1 MGRTAEEH
9 VHQQAPKAV
18 APTEQNFV
26 VSCEERRPTFVQ
38 PKARKSRYS
47 TARMPTEADTC
58 RTYVLPKLYAA
69 GWTDEQ
75 LREQMTFTDGRIL
88 VQGRTAKRGKPKRVD
103 YLLSVSR
110 DYPLAVVEAKAEYL
124 SAAQGLQQAIDYATV
139 LRLPFA
145 YSTNGM
151 GIVERDLLTGQER
164 DLDAFPSPA
173 ELRDRVRAHQG
184 LPPQVEDRLLLPYH
198 RGDRVPR
205 YYQRIAIQTASEAI
219 LRGTKRVLLTLAT
232 GTGKTEIAFQIA
244 WKLWQGRWNLD
255 GSHRRT
261 RILFLADRTILVD
274 DPKDKTFAPFGTLPD
289 GDTRFKIERGA
300 VNLARQVYFSTY
312 QALAEDE
319 ARPGLYRQHPPDFFD
334 LIIIDEAHRGS
345 ASEDSSWRSILE
357 HFGGATQLGMTATPL
372 REDTRD
378 TYAYFGQ
385 PVYQYSLAQGI
396 QDGFLAPY
404 QVRRIITDADA
415 AGWRPTPGQ
424 TDAYGR
430 EIPDGLY
437 GTKDFETLISLEP
450 RTKAVARHLVEYLRA
465 TNVMDKTL
473 VFCVDQQHAQQMRSE
488 LARLMPDLLA
498 QYPDY
503 VARVVADEGDIGKGH
518 LSTFQDPEKDSPVI
532 LTTSRL
538 LSTGV
543 DAPTVKN
550 VVIFRV
556 VGAMA
561 EFKQIIGRGTRVR
574 EDYGKLFFSILD
586 YTGSATEKFAD
597 PDFDGVPTSTTVI
610 TLDGE
615 GQVATEAGDEPN
627 AAEGTPVDP
636 WSTVK
641 PHDELPRKLLVR
653 DGIKVQVLHE
663 TVQELDANGK
673 RLRTVEFTTYAGE
686 QVRSLS
692 VTADDLR
699 HRWADPR
706 ERQHITGALEER
718 GVALSHLEQVMGRED
733 SDPFDLLIHVAFGG
747 PILTRKQRA
756 EAAKGRKQTAS
767 AQYGPVA
774 QTILDQLL
782 DQYAEHGIDELSGN
796 ADVFRSLPATRHMNV
811 MEVGRAFGSM
821 PQLKQVVAELPKLI
835 YA

>member
-1 MGRTAEEH
+1 
-9 VHQQAPKAV
+9 
-18 APTEQNFV
+18 
-26 VSCEERRPTFVQ
+26 
-38 PKARKSRYS
+38 
-47 TARMPTEADTC
+47 MPTEADTC

-69 GWTDEQ
+69 GWTNDQ

-103 YLLSVSR
+103 YLLSLSR

-124 SAAQGLQQAIDYATV
+124 SPGQGLQQAIDYATV

-145 YSTNGM
+145 YSTNGK
-151 GIVERDLLTGQER
+151 GIVERDLITGQER
-164 DLDAFPSPA
+164 DLDDFPTPV
-173 ELRDRVRAHQG
+173 ELRDRDRAHRG

-219 LRGTKRVLLTLAT
+219 LRGQKRVLLTLAT

-255 GSHRRT
+255 GTARRP
-261 RILFLADRTILVD
+261 RVLFLADRTILVD
-274 DPKDKTFAPFGTLPD
+274 DPKDKTFAPFGTLPG
-289 GDTRFKIERGA
+289 GDVRFKIERGQF
-300 VNLARQVYFSTY
+300 NLARQVYFATY
-312 QALAEDE
+312 QALAEDDV
-319 ARPGLYRQHPPDFFD
+319 RPGLYRQYPPDFFD
-334 LIIIDEAHRGS
+334 LIIVDEAHRGS
-345 ASEDSSWRSILE
+345 AGEDSSWRVILE
-357 HFGGATQLGMTATPL
+357 HFGGAAQLGMTATPL

-378 TYAYFGQ
+378 TYAYFGA
-385 PVYQYSLAQGI
+385 PVYEYSLAQGI

-404 QVRRIITDADA
+404 QVRRVITDADA
-415 AGWRPTPGQ
+415 VGWRPTPGQ
-424 TDAYGR
+424 TDARGR
-430 EIPDGLY
+430 EIPDGVY

-450 RTKAVARHLVEYLRA
+450 RTKAVARHLVNYLRA

-473 VFCVDQQHAQQMRSE
+473 VFCVDQDHALQVRGE
-488 LARLMPDLLA
+488 IARLMPDLLT

-518 LSTFQDPEKDSPVI
+518 LSTFQDPEKASPVI

-556 VGAMA
+556 VGTMA

-574 EDYGKLFFSILD
+574 EDQGKLFFTILD
-586 YTGSATEKFAD
+586 YTGSATQKFAD
-597 PDFDGVPTSTTVI
+597 SEFDGVPVSTTVTEI
-610 TLDGE
+610 GEDGE
-615 GQVATEAGDEPN
+615 VEAEVVEENPEAESEP
-627 AAEGTPVDP
+627 EGILVDP
-636 WSTVK
+636 WDTVRQRG
-641 PHDELPRKLLVR
+641 ERPRKYLVR
-653 DGIKVQVLHE
+653 GGVSVQVLHE

-673 RLRTVEFTTYAGE
+673 QLRTVEFTTYAGE

-692 VTADDLR
+692 LSADDLR
-699 HRWADPR
+699 GRWADPGGR
-706 ERQHITGALEER
+706 LELTEQLEER
-718 GVALSHLEQVMGRED
+718 GVVLEHLEQVMGRED
-733 SDPFDLLIHVAFGG
+733 SDPFDLLVHVAFGG

-756 EAAKGRKQTAS
+756 EAARKRTLGAF

-774 QTILDQLL
+774 QTILNQLL
-782 DQYAEHGIDELSGN
+782 DQYAEHGIDELSGG
-796 ADVFRSLPATRHMNV
+796 AEVFRVLPATRHMKLT
-811 MEVGRAFGSM
+811 EVGRAFGNL
-821 PQLKQVVAELPKLI
+821 PRLKEAVGELPRLI

>member
-1 MGRTAEEH
+1 
-9 VHQQAPKAV
+9 
-18 APTEQNFV
+18 
-26 VSCEERRPTFVQ
+26 
-38 PKARKSRYS
+38 
-47 TARMPTEADTC
+47 MPTEADTC
-58 RTYVLPKLYAA
+58 RTYVLPGLYAA

-75 LREQMTFTDGRIL
+75 IREQMTFTDGRIL

-103 YLLSVSR
+103 YLLSLSR

-124 SAAQGLQQAIDYATV
+124 SPAQGLQQAIDYATV

-145 YSTNGM
+145 YSTNGH
-151 GIVERDLLTGQER
+151 GIVERDLLTGVESE
-164 DLDAFPSPA
+164 LGAFPSPA
-173 ELRDRVRAHQG
+173 ELRDRVRAHRG
-184 LPPQVEDRLLLPYH
+184 LPPQAEDRLLLPYH

-219 LRGTKRVLLTLAT
+219 LRGQKRVLLTLAT

-255 GSHRRT
+255 GSSRRP
-261 RILFLADRTILVD
+261 RVLFLADRTILVD

-289 GDTRFKIERGA
+289 GDVRFKIERGQ
-300 VNLARQVYFSTY
+300 VNLARQMYFATY
-312 QALAEDE
+312 QALAEDD
-319 ARPGLYRQHPPDFFD
+319 ARPGLYRQYPPDFFD
-334 LIIIDEAHRGS
+334 LIIVDEAHRGS
-345 ASEDSSWRSILE
+345 AGEDSSWRAILE
-357 HFGGATQLGMTATPL
+357 HFSGATQLGMTATPL

-385 PVYQYSLAQGI
+385 PVYEYSLAQGI

-415 AGWRPTPGQ
+415 AGWRPIPGQ

-430 EIPDGLY
+430 EIPDGVY
-437 GTKDFETLISLEP
+437 GTKDFETFISLEP
-450 RTKAVARHLVEYLRA
+450 RTKAVARHLVDYLRA

-473 VFCVDQQHAQQMRSE
+473 VFCVDQEHALQMRNE
-488 LARLMPDLLA
+488 IARLMPDLLA
-498 QYPDY
+498 RFPDY

-518 LSTFQDPEKDSPVI
+518 LSTFQDPEKASPVV

-543 DAPTVKN
+543 DAPTVQN

-574 EDYGKLFFSILD
+574 EDHGKLFFTIFD
-586 YTGSATEKFAD
+586 YTGSATQKFAD
-597 PDFDGVPTSTTVI
+597 PEFDGVPVSTTVTEI
-610 TLDGE
+610 GSE
-615 GQVATEAGDEPN
+615 GQVEAEEEDAGGELDP
-627 AAEGTPVDP
+627 EGVLVDP
-636 WSTVK
+636 WNTVAEHSERPSK
-641 PHDELPRKLLVR
+641 YLVQ
-653 DGIKVQVLHE
+653 GGVSVQVLHE
-663 TVQELDANGK
+663 TVQELDANG
-673 RLRTVEFTTYAGE
+673 RQLRTVEFTTYAGE

-692 VTADDLR
+692 MTADDLR

-706 ERQHITGALEER
+706 ERQRITEALEER
-718 GVALSHLEQVMGRED
+718 GVALEHLERVMGRED

-747 PILTRKQRA
+747 PILTRRQRA
-756 EAAKGRKQTAS
+756 EAAKKRQPDAF

-782 DQYAEHGIDELSGN
+782 HQYAEHGIDELSGG
-796 ADVFRSLPATRHMNV
+796 AEVFKVLPATRHLNLA
-811 MEVGRAFGSM
+811 EVGRAFGG
-821 PQLKQVVAELPKLI
+821 LPSLRQALDTLPRLI

>member
-1 MGRTAEEH
+1 
-9 VHQQAPKAV
+9 
-18 APTEQNFV
+18 
-26 VSCEERRPTFVQ
+26 
-38 PKARKSRYS
+38 
-47 TARMPTEADTC
+47 MPTEADTC

-69 GWTDEQ
+69 GWTDDQ

-124 SAAQGLQQAIDYATV
+124 SPGQGLQQAIDYATV

-145 YSTNGM
+145 YSTNGK
-151 GIVERDLLTGQER
+151 GIVERDLLTGRER
-164 DLDAFPSPA
+164 DLDDFPTPV
-173 ELRDRVRAHQG
+173 ELRDRDRAHRG
-184 LPPQVEDRLLLPYH
+184 LPPQVENRLLLPYH

-219 LRGTKRVLLTLAT
+219 LRGQKRVLLTLAT

-244 WKLWQGRWNLD
+244 WKLWQGRWNRG
-255 GSHRRT
+255 GSARRT
-261 RILFLADRTILVD
+261 RLLFLADRTILVD
-274 DPKDKTFAPFGTLPD
+274 DPKDKTFAPFGTLPG
-289 GDTRFKIERGA
+289 GDVRFKIERGQ
-300 VNLARQVYFSTY
+300 VNLARQVYFATY

-319 ARPGLYRQHPPDFFD
+319 ARPGLYRQYPPDFFD
-334 LIIIDEAHRGS
+334 LIIVDEAHRGS
-345 ASEDSSWRSILE
+345 AGEDSSWRSILE
-357 HFGGATQLGMTATPL
+357 HFSGATQLGMTATPL

-385 PVYQYSLAQGI
+385 PVYEYSLAQGI

-430 EIPDGLY
+430 EIPDGVY
-437 GTKDFETLISLEP
+437 GTKDFETFISLEP
-450 RTKAVARHLVEYLRA
+450 RTKAVARHLVNYLR
-465 TNVMDKTL
+465 TTGVMDKTL
-473 VFCVDQQHAQQMRSE
+473 VFCVDQDHALQMRNE
-488 LARLMPDLLA
+488 IARLMPDLLA
-498 QYPDY
+498 GYPDY

-518 LSTFQDPEKDSPVI
+518 LSTFQDPEKASPVI

-550 VVIFRV
+550 VVIFRM
-556 VGAMA
+556 VGTMA

-574 EDYGKLFFSILD
+574 ADHDKLFFTILD
-586 YTGSATEKFAD
+586 YTGSATQKFAD
-597 PDFDGVPTSTTVI
+597 PEFDGVPVSTIVTEI
-610 TLDGE
+610 GEDGE
-615 GQVATEAGDEPN
+615 VEAEVVDEHPGVEG
-627 AAEGTPVDP
+627 EGTSVDP
-636 WSTVK
+636 WDTVRE
-641 PHDELPRKLLVR
+641 HGEQPRKYLVR
-653 DGIKVQVLHE
+653 GGVTVEVLHE
-663 TVQELDANGK
+663 AVQELDAHG
-673 RLRTVEFTTYAGE
+673 RQLRTVEFTTYAGE

-692 VTADDLR
+692 MSADDLR
-699 HRWADPR
+699 GRWADSGGR
-706 ERQHITGALEER
+706 RDITDKLEER
-718 GVALSHLEQVMGRED
+718 GVALEHLEQVMGRED

-747 PILTRKQRA
+747 PILTRRQRA
-756 EAAKGRKQTAS
+756 EAAKRRKPDVF

-782 DQYAEHGIDELSGN
+782 DQYAEHGINELDGG
-796 ADVFRSLPATRHMNV
+796 AEVFRVLPATRHMNLR
-811 MEVGRAFGSM
+811 EIGQAFGGLAG
-821 PQLKQVVAELPKLI
+821 LKEAVDRLPGLI